1 MNEGLTPLLVVENF
15 DALLESTAVRRILIV
30 LALLASGCAVQ
41 MNTGRK
47 AAIDALFRDY
57 SGDAPGA
64 AVAVV
69 RNGRLVFERGYGMA
83 DREAGVTMTAA
94 HNFRLASMT
103 KQFTATA
110 IEILA
115 ERGQLRLDDPLTR
128 WIPSLPA
135 YAAGITIRQLLS
147 HTSGLVDYEDL
158 IPKEQTGQISDRD
171 VLRYLEAED
180 HTLFPPGSQY
190 RYSNGGYV
198 LLGLIV
204 ERASGER
211 ASGTSLGEFF
221 RREIFVRAG
230 MKSSVVMESGVAI
243 PMRSFGY
250 AREGEQWVRR
260 DQSVTSATRGDG
272 AVYSS
277 VIDLAHWED
286 ALRRAAVVRPATLR
300 EAFTPAT
307 QTDEPGVGYGF
318 GWRIGSYSGQRAI
331 WHTGETSGF
340 TNAILRLPDAGLM
353 VVILTNRAGGDPLKL
368 ARQIADLEL
377 TSHL

>member
-1 MNEGLTPLLVVENF
+1 
-15 DALLESTAVRRILIV
+15 
-30 LALLASGCAVQ
+30 
-41 MNTGRK
+41 MNTGQK
-47 AAIDALFRDY
+47 EVIDVLFRDY
-57 SGDAPGA
+57 SGDVPGA

-69 RNGRLVFERGYGMA
+69 RNGTVVFERGYGMA
-83 DREAGVTMTAA
+83 DREAGVMMTAG
-94 HNFRLASMT
+94 HNLRLASMT

-115 ERGQLRLDDPLTR
+115 ERGRLNFDDPLTR
-128 WIPSLPA
+128 WIPSLPP
-135 YAAGITIRQLLS
+135 YAAGITIRQLLT

-158 IPKEQTGQISDRD
+158 IPKEQTGQISDQD
-171 VLRYLEAED
+171 VLRYLEAQN

-204 ERASGER
+204 ERASGI
-211 ASGTSLGEFF
+211 SLGEFF
-221 RREIFVRAG
+221 RREIFTRAG
-230 MKSSVVMESGVAI
+230 MTSSVVMEPGVAI

-250 AREGEQWVRR
+250 AAEGDRWVRR

-277 VIDLAHWED
+277 VIDLARWED
-286 ALRRAAVVRPATLR
+286 ALRRATIVRPATLR
-300 EAFTPAT
+300 QAFTAAT
-307 QTDEPGVGYGF
+307 PTDEPGTSYGF
-318 GWRIGSYSGQRAI
+318 GWRIGSYSGQQAI

-353 VVILTNRAGGDPLKL
+353 VVVLTNRAGGDPLKL

-377 TSHL
+377 ASH